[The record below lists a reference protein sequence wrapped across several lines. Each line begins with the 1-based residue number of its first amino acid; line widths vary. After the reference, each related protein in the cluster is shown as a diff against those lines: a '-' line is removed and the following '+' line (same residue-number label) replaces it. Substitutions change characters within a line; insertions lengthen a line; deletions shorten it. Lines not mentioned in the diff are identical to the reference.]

1 MRQIEPAESS
11 VMETSV
17 ILGVRRRYK
26 MRGFWKLCV
35 IGIAMASV
43 AACAGVERQIA
54 AKTQPPSGTGYNAEL
69 SRGYFEL
76 TNLEYAE
83 GDYRTSDHFAL
94 KAMAAGRGEAVAPDT
109 IKSRTG
115 VAKNPAFA
123 AELGAAR
130 QRLMAAQGKGGAQI
144 APNDMAR
151 AQVMFDC
158 WIQEQ
163 EENRQPRDIAAC
175 RNGFEEAMGKVELAM
190 MPKAPA
196 PVAMAPGEY
205 LVFFDWNKATLTP
218 EATAILDTA
227 AANAKKMAGTK
238 IVATGYTDLSG
249 PADYNLGLS
258 VRRADAVK
266 ASLVAQG
273 IPAKNIATIGLG
285 EADPLVPTEDGVRE
299 PQNRRVQIL
308 FEK

>member
-1 MRQIEPAESS
+1 MRSFWKF
-11 VMETSV
+11 SV
-17 ILGVRRRYK
+17 IGLAV
-26 MRGFWKLCV
+26 
-35 IGIAMASV
+35 ASV

-54 AKTQPPSGTGYNAEL
+54 AKSQPPAGTGYNAEM

-83 GDYRTSDHFAL
+83 GDYRSSDHFAI

-109 IKSRTG
+109 IESRSG
-115 VAKNPAFA
+115 IAKNSAWA

-130 QRLMAAQGKGGAQI
+130 QRLMAAQGKGGAKV

-163 EENRQPRDIAAC
+163 EENRQPDDIAAC
-175 RNGFEEAMGKVELAM
+175 RTGFEEAIGRVEAAM
-190 MPKAPA
+190 MPAPK
-196 PVAMAPGEY
+196 PMVMMSPDEF
-205 LVFFDWNKATLTP
+205 LVFFDWNKADVTP
-218 EATAILDTA
+218 EAAAILDSVVA
-227 AANAKKMAGTK
+227 AAMKMGDTRV
-238 IVATGYTDLSG
+238 VATGYTDTSG
-249 PADYNLGLS
+249 PADYNMGLS

-266 ASLVAQG
+266 AVLVDAG
-273 IPAKNIATIGLG
+273 LPAENVTTIGKG
-285 EADPLVPTEDGVRE
+285 QEDPLVPTADGVRE
-299 PQNRRVQIL
+299 PQNRRVQIQ